1 MNGLKQLLDIAHDFG
16 CLSLPS
22 RIVLVIVLKPYL
34 GFQVAPSRIVGNVDQ
49 AVEAARELGFPVLA
63 RAAYALGGLG
73 SGFANN
79 EKELRALTVTA
90 FAHSKQ
96 VW

>member
-1 MNGLKQLLDIAHDFG
+1 M
-16 CLSLPS
+16 
-22 RIVLVIVLKPYL
+22 
-34 GFQVAPSRIVGNVDQ
+34 QVAPSRIVGNVDE
-49 AVEAARELGFPVLA
+49 AVKAAKDLGFPVLA

-79 EKELRALTVTA
+79 EKELRDLTVTA

-96 VW
+96 VRKIS